1 MTAAKTS
8 STEAVRILL
17 KKDDILNSAA
27 VADPNKV
34 DGHGI
39 TALDYALKTDNA
51 EIIDILAEVTT
62 VFTENSVKILAQS
75 NVKVVGHLEEY
86 IQRII
91 NQCQDSVKLLLSSA
105 TFYGNS
111 QLIEYLLFKAKLKLS
126 EDCIENVINSDDVKA
141 CQLVAQFCKI
151 KQLKIQSKHKKLA
164 KKRGNRAIAGLFE
177 NHGMLSILQN
187 TLTKNSDDKENIIP
201 ILKRI
206 PKSEEFLH
214 SNVMENIIHLVMN
227 TEEKIGS
234 IRQIAFQTLLDNL
247 HVPTVH
253 YKREDIIEC
262 EDKCLQS
269 TTCKRI
275 RDVTNLIDQ
284 ILNRMSEE
292 FPIFKD
298 VATIVVGSLKEGTKV
313 GGIDEADITL
323 ALSETFQNYLT
334 FDKKNQRILV
344 RTYYYENITDVNKI
358 KLELPEALKPF
369 MKDLRPSDIV
379 GMGLPSNISEYFG
392 YIDTNKYFFTFME
405 EFYKV
410 VASGTL
416 ELPDGLVLSTK
427 FTPCTI
433 CMNTDNIIPQY
444 IRCKHN
450 PDCEEHLKKVDN
462 PDYEEKCECRN
473 YTSPCMSYSK
483 IGLVLHLQFAQEDG
497 SILNLDVD
505 VNPPSFSVSKRRY
518 RVSHKKLTPIEE
530 PEYDG
535 SNFDKR
541 AWLENHRP
549 VGWRTE
555 WDKSVDMSDA
565 VKEGREEGKKS
576 GLRRA
581 VRLRFYN
588 NMDVLAEQVVITM
601 FNKHKFLF

>member
-1 MTAAKTS
+1 M
-8 STEAVRILL
+8 
-17 KKDDILNSAA
+17 
-27 VADPNKV
+27 
-34 DGHGI
+34 
-39 TALDYALKTDNA
+39 
-51 EIIDILAEVTT
+51 
-62 VFTENSVKILAQS
+62 
-75 NVKVVGHLEEY
+75 
-86 IQRII
+86 
-91 NQCQDSVKLLLSSA
+91 
-105 TFYGNS
+105 
-111 QLIEYLLFKAKLKLS
+111 
-126 EDCIENVINSDDVKA
+126 
-141 CQLVAQFCKI
+141 
-151 KQLKIQSKHKKLA
+151 
-164 KKRGNRAIAGLFE
+164 
-177 NHGMLSILQN
+177 
-187 TLTKNSDDKENIIP
+187 
-201 ILKRI
+201 
-206 PKSEEFLH
+206 H

-227 TEEKIGS
+227 TEEKIGT
-234 IRQIAFQTLLDNL
+234 IRHIAFKTLLDNL

-253 YKREDIIEC
+253 YKRGDIIEC

-275 RDVTNLIDQ
+275 RDVTDLIDQ

-323 ALSETFQNYLT
+323 VLSETFQNQLN

-379 GMGLPSNISEYFG
+379 GNANISEYYG
-392 YIDTNKYFFTFME
+392 YIDTNKYFFTFIE

-416 ELPDGLVLSTK
+416 QLPDGLVLSTK
-427 FTPCTI
+427 FTPCTV
-433 CMNTDNIIPQY
+433 CMNTDNIVPQY

-505 VNPPSFSVSKRRY
+505 VNPPSFSVSKRIYKR
-518 RVSHKKLTPIEE
+518 LTMNGKIGKSRKDLLYMNKNTIGRSLHSGFLQSMNLTEE

-565 VKEGREEGKKS
+565 VKEGREVGTKS

-588 NMDVLAEQVVITM
+588 NMDVLAEQVVTTM
-601 FNKHKFLF
+601 FNKHRQVHIFNFRVSCF